1 MTDEIIEAPKT
12 DFYLK
17 LASEADLP
25 TALAAFY
32 KQDYT
37 TIVDPETGE
46 ESTQLEGEP
55 YLVMHTADYAIDL
68 VGVIMKA
75 TGNTLT
81 DAEGFEYPE
90 MAPLDG
96 YHVNIRI
103 MGDGRRADVE
113 ALSAYFVDPEPLTP
127 ARVWL

>member
-1 MTDEIIEAPKT
+1 MIEEQTTPRN

-17 LASEADLP
+17 LASEAEMP

-32 KQDYT
+32 QQDYT

-46 ESTQLEGEP
+46 ESTQVEGNP
-55 YLVMHTADYAIDL
+55 YFVPNSYDYAIDV
-68 VGVIMKA
+68 VGVIHKP
-75 TGNTLT
+75 TGVMLT
-81 DAEGFEYPE
+81 DEEGNEYPE

-96 YHVNIRI
+96 WHVNLRLS
-103 MGDGRRADVE
+103 GEGRRADAE
-113 ALSAYFVDPEPLTP
+113 ALAAYTVDPTPVTP

>member
-1 MTDEIIEAPKT
+1 MIEEQTTPRN

-17 LASEADLP
+17 LASEAEMP

-32 KQDYT
+32 QQDYT

-46 ESTQLEGEP
+46 ESTQVEGNP
-55 YLVMHTADYAIDL
+55 YFVPNSYDYAIDV
-68 VGVIMKA
+68 VGVIHKP
-75 TGNTLT
+75 TGVMLT
-81 DAEGFEYPE
+81 DEEGNEYPE

-96 YHVNIRI
+96 WHVNLRLS
-103 MGDGRRADVE
+103 GEGRRDDAE
-113 ALSAYFVDPEPLTP
+113 ALAAYTVDPTPVTP